1 MYYNTT
7 YLGQDMD
14 LKAQKS
20 WFFLDGKIVALGAGI
35 TGTTDAAIETTVE
48 NRMMTGDDNAISY
61 NGEAWDKTEEEK
73 QAKAGDYAFFKGT
86 GEGNDIGY
94 VYLDDADIY
103 LAQETR
109 SGKYTDINEYFVS
122 DKEYTNT
129 YFKMGINHG
138 DSVENGTYSYVLL
151 PGSTEEETAAFAE
164 NSTVEVVRNDVDVQ
178 AVKDTQSGAFA
189 MNVWPTEGT

>member
-7 YLGQDMD
+7 NLGQDMD

-35 TGTTDAAIETTVE
+35 NGTTDATIETTVE

-86 GEGNDIGY
+86 GEGNDIVY

-103 LAQETR
+103 LAQ
-109 SGKYTDINEYFVS
+109 
-122 DKEYTNT
+122 
-129 YFKMGINHG
+129 
-138 DSVENGTYSYVLL
+138 
-151 PGSTEEETAAFAE
+151 
-164 NSTVEVVRNDVDVQ
+164 
-178 AVKDTQSGAFA
+178 
-189 MNVWPTEGT
+189 